1 MPLFSWKGIDQS
13 GKNVKGTQQA
23 LSEHQL
29 KELLLNRHIALL
41 SFRPATSLSFKL
53 HQTSHIQPQQLCSFL
68 ERLALLITNGVEL
81 VVALHVIENT
91 TTDKALKALVTTLTE
106 GVEKGQSL
114 HQAMMGHPT
123 VFNNFIVNLVATG
136 QHTGKLGCVL
146 GNIAEHIRYRQ
157 AIRTQFRQ
165 AALAPSVTLI
175 FAIILVAGMITFV
188 FPYFESLYLSLGAV
202 IPPATKRILHLSHF
216 IRSGQGIIV
225 FLGTALLGF
234 FCWHLVPTK
243 ALKNIIDRIT
253 PYLPFIAPLV
263 ISNNILAFVQTI
275 SLYISSG
282 LSLGTALEQ
291 AQHTVPNNQ
300 FKTDIAQI
308 LNTIIRGKSFSQA
321 LAELSSPFI
330 DEQLITIVRVG
341 ESSGTLDHA
350 LRALQEHL
358 KNDLT
363 KRLNTFSVLIGPL
376 LMVLLGG
383 IIGGIMI
390 LLYIPVFN
398 LGSLFHQ

>member
-1 MPLFSWKGIDQS
+1 MPLLSWKGIDQNGRS
-13 GKNVKGTQQA
+13 VKGTQQT

-29 KELLLNRHIALL
+29 KELLLSRNIALL
-41 SFRPATSLSFKL
+41 SFRPATSFTLNRYR
-53 HQTSHIQPQQLCSFL
+53 TPTIQPEQLCSLL

-81 VVALHVIENT
+81 VVALRVIENT
-91 TTDKALKALVTTLTE
+91 TTDKALITLVTTLAQ

-114 HQAMMGHPT
+114 HQAMIDHPT
-123 VFNNFIVNLVATG
+123 VFNNFVVNLVATG
-136 QHTGKLGCVL
+136 EHTGKLGCVL

-157 AIRTQFRQ
+157 AIRTQFKQ

-175 FAIILVAGMITFV
+175 FATILVLGMITFV
-188 FPYFESLYLSLGAV
+188 FPYFESLYQSLGAT
-202 IPPATKRILHLSHF
+202 IPPATKRILQLSHF
-216 IRSGQGIIV
+216 MHSWQGLSIL
-225 FLGTALLGF
+225 LGTCLLAIL
-234 FCWHLVPTK
+234 CWPLIPTK
-243 ALKNIIDRIT
+243 AFKNMVDRIT
-253 PYLPFIAPLV
+253 PHTPFIAPLV

-275 SLYISSG
+275 SLYVSSG
-282 LSLGTALEQ
+282 LSLGSALEQ

-300 FKTDIAQI
+300 FKADIAQLLSSI
-308 LNTIIRGKSFSQA
+308 SRGKSFSQA
-321 LAELSSPFI
+321 LAELTSPFI
-330 DEQLITIVRVG
+330 DEQLVTIVRVG

-358 KNDLT
+358 KNDLS

-383 IIGGIMI
+383 FIGGIMI

>member
-13 GKNVKGTQQA
+13 GKNVKGTIQA
-23 LSEHQL
+23 LSEYQL

-41 SFRPATSLSFKL
+41 SFRPATSFTLKRY
-53 HQTSHIQPQQLCSFL
+53 HQIQPEQLCSLL
-68 ERLALLITNGVEL
+68 ERLALLISNGVEL
-81 VVALHVIENT
+81 AVALHVIENT
-91 TTDKALKALVTTLTE
+91 TTDKALKTLVTTLTQ

-114 HQAMMGHPT
+114 HQAMKNHPT
-123 VFNNFIVNLVATG
+123 VFNNFVVNLVATG

-157 AIRTQFRQ
+157 AIRTQFKQ

-175 FAIILVAGMITFV
+175 FAGILVIGMLTFV
-188 FPYFESLYLSLGAV
+188 FPYFESLYQSLGAV
-202 IPPATKRILHLSHF
+202 IPSATKRILRLSHF
-216 IRSGQGIIV
+216 VRSWQGIST
-225 FLGTALLGF
+225 FFGASLLVL
-234 FCWHLVPTK
+234 FCWPFIPTK
-243 ALKNIIDRIT
+243 TLKNMLDRIT
-253 PYLPFIAPLV
+253 PHLPFIAPLV

-275 SLYISSG
+275 SLYLSSG
-282 LSLGTALEQ
+282 LSLGMALEQ

-300 FKTDIAQI
+300 FKNDVAQLLSAI
-308 LNTIIRGKSFSQA
+308 NRGKSFSQA
-321 LAELSSPFI
+321 LAEHSSPFI
-330 DEQLITIVRVG
+330 DEQLVTIVRVG

-350 LRALQEHL
+350 LHALQEHL